1 MNIET
6 LKSLYINY
14 CGKFSEE
21 EAFEKLADKYPE
33 MIGDLCVIRNGEDEL
48 PAEMKFQADE
58 TFFDEQVI
66 DLDTEV
72 KIVDAETAVEQI
84 DEEVNVEETPKVE
97 KVEKVE
103 KDVKESKPKKEK
115 KVNVDKQEK
124 APSKAELARQI
135 YASATDRSRSAITK
149 VFIEKLGLTAAGA
162 STYMQNCKKWF
173 ESQQEKA

>member
-14 CGKFSEE
+14 CNKFSEE

-72 KIVDAETAVEQI
+72 KIADAETAVEQVE
-84 DEEVNVEETPKVE
+84 EEVNVEEAPKVE
-97 KVEKVE
+97 KA
-103 KDVKESKPKKEK
+103 VKESKPKK
-115 KVNVDKQEK
+115 VNVDKKEK
-124 APSKAELARQI
+124 APSKAERARQI
-135 YASATDRSRSAITK
+135 YAAAEDKSRAAITK
-149 VFIEKLGLTAAGA
+149 IFVDQLGLTAAGA

-173 ESQQEKA
+173 DGQQAGK